1 MVSPVKASCTGGFG
15 MQNSESKSS
24 KRLHFGVLMST
35 IDNACQQ
42 EAWNAIV
49 EYAKD
54 KDIHLT
60 AYIGTYQNTDNTF
73 NSYLDSCFESLCG
86 DGAIDGLL
94 FFSGFI
100 AQNIGLDGF
109 DKYIARIPK
118 HLPTV
123 SISFALP
130 GVPSVLTDN
139 TNGIYNAVEHLIKV
153 HNRKMI
159 AFVKGPEGHPEAE
172 ARFSG
177 YKNALAANG
186 IEFDERLV
194 FPGDFGRHGGREA
207 VSEMIDKRLVSV
219 DAIAASNDQS
229 AIGILTA
236 LRKRD
241 ILVPSSVAV
250 TGFDDDII
258 SAMFGPS
265 ISTIRQNFTEIGQ
278 VSIDTLYNV
287 VKGKQVSEITYVNPV
302 FVPRQSCGCLE
313 EGSTF
318 VDIINDDLPVD
329 ATTLL
334 AFVSLKFTRLFEGY
348 VPEQQVRQWVT
359 SLVGMIVSDNFIKD
373 DFLRTLDEIL
383 VNYNHYYEGF
393 HKWHEALNILA
404 MGVEVH
410 NNEVKCAQA
419 VLSALILATSLV
431 HDIRYKEERR
441 KEYFLGDD
449 RLRLRRITNALL
461 LMFDMD
467 TLADE
472 LHRLFPSLSINTA
485 LVALYHNPIK
495 CGEQD
500 ANRTIET
507 LIGFDG
513 DTKFNLKHN
522 SWNPIHL
529 GDYSTITDFDF
540 ERERRTIL
548 FLPLFFHDEEM
559 GVFILPYDIDISVD
573 TYDRLRVNI
582 STATKGAELL
592 SKVQTLSIT
601 DELTG
606 LLNRRGFFQFV
617 YAKLHHLVRNPDVL
631 PIVMFMDM
639 DGLKLINDN
648 YGHMEGD
655 IAISSFASV
664 LKESTR
670 DEDIVG
676 RIGGDEFV
684 VFSSVKSLENGRQI
698 VDRIRLS
705 LDEYNSK
712 KLHPYQVAG
721 SIGSVILETATKECF
736 EAAMLSADNVLY
748 EEKME
753 KKKKGLSRQ

>member
-1 MVSPVKASCTGGFG
+1 VKR
-15 MQNSESKSS
+15 NERKS

-49 EYAKD
+49 EYAKA

-73 NSYLDSCFESLCG
+73 NSYLDSCFESFCG

-94 FFSGFI
+94 LFSGFI
-100 AQNIGLDGF
+100 AQNIGLDNF
-109 DKYIARIPK
+109 NDYVARIPK

-123 SISFALP
+123 SISFTLP
-130 GVPSVLTDN
+130 GIPSVLTDN

-153 HNRKMI
+153 HDRRRI

-172 ARFSG
+172 ARFDG

-186 IEFDERLV
+186 IAFDERLI

-207 VSEMIDKRLVSV
+207 VREMIDDRKVYV

-241 ILVPSSVAV
+241 IVVPLSIAV

-258 SAMFGPS
+258 SAMFGPT
-265 ISTIRQNFTEIGQ
+265 ISTMRQNFTDIGK
-278 VSIDTLYNV
+278 VSIDTLCNV
-287 VKGKQVSEITYVNPV
+287 VNGRQVNAITYVNPV
-302 FVPRQSCGCLE
+302 FVARQSCGCMGD
-313 EGSTF
+313 GSAF
-318 VDIINDDLPVD
+318 VKVSNGDMSNTE
-329 ATTLL
+329 TTLL
-334 AFVSLKFTRLFEGY
+334 TFLSAKLTQLFENY
-348 VPEQQVRQWVT
+348 VPEQQVSQWVAI
-359 SLVGMIVSDNFIKD
+359 LYKIIVSDYFVRD
-373 DFLRTLDEIL
+373 DFLRALDEIL
-383 VNYNHYYEGF
+383 VNHSHYYESF
-393 HKWHEALNILA
+393 HKWHEAINILA
-404 MGVEVH
+404 LGVEVH
-410 NNEVKCAQA
+410 NSEVKCART
-419 VLSALILATSLV
+419 VLSALVQATSLV
-431 HDIRYKEERR
+431 HELRYKEERR
-441 KEYFLGDD
+441 KEYFLSDD
-449 RLRLRRITNALL
+449 RLRLRRITNTLL

-467 TLADE
+467 SLADE
-472 LHRLFPSLSINTA
+472 LHKLFPELSINMA
-485 LVALYHNPIK
+485 LVALYNNPIK
-495 CGEQD
+495 FDEKNAD
-500 ANRTIET
+500 RTIET

-513 DTKFNLKHN
+513 DIKFNIRHN
-522 SWNPIHL
+522 TLNPML
-529 GDYSTITDFDF
+529 LSDYSTITGFDF
-540 ERERRTIL
+540 KRERRTLL

-559 GVFILPYDIDISVD
+559 GVLILPFESSISVD
-573 TYDRLRVNI
+573 TYDRLRTVF

-606 LLNRRGFFQFV
+606 ILNRRGFFQFV
-617 YAKLHHLVRNPDVL
+617 HARLHNLKRNPDVL

-648 YGHMEGD
+648 YGHVEGD
-655 IAISSFASV
+655 TAISSFASV
-664 LKESTR
+664 LKNSTR

-684 VFSSVKSLENGRQI
+684 VFSSIKSEENRKQI
-698 VDRIRLS
+698 VDRIRSS
-705 LDEYNSK
+705 LEEYNK
-712 KLHPYQVAG
+712 KQLHPYQVAG
-721 SIGSVILETATKECF
+721 SIGSVILEKATKECF

-748 EEKME
+748 EEKSE
-753 KKKKGLSRQ
+753 KKKKGLTRH